1 MGELPYLDAARDWK
15 AKADGDLRSARA
27 LLDLDPPET
36 DAVAFH
42 CQQASEK
49 YLKAL
54 LVAIG
59 IEPPR
64 THDLG
69 VLLELASER
78 YPRLQDLQEACDH
91 LSPFAVQ
98 TRYPL
103 FEPPI
108 SAEDAALS
116 MSRSEEVCELVQELI
131 FSSGEARRSEE
142 PPAEPPTESDV

>member
-1 MGELPYLDAARDWK
+1 MSELPYLHAARDWK
-15 AKADGDLRSARA
+15 GKADGDLRSARA

-54 LVAIG
+54 LVAVG

-78 YPRLQDLQEACDH
+78 YPAILDLQEACDY

-108 SAEDAALS
+108 SAEDASRA
-116 MSRSEEVCELVQELI
+116 MSKSQEVCELVQELI
-131 FSSGEARRSEE
+131 FSSGEPASSEE
-142 PPAEPPTESDV
+142 APADSPTDADA

>member
-1 MGELPYLDAARDWK
+1 MPELPYLDVAREWK

-54 LVAIG
+54 LVAVG
-59 IEPPR
+59 VEPPR

-78 YPRLQDLQEACDH
+78 YPALQDVQEACEY

-108 SAEDAALS
+108 SSEDACQA
-116 MSRSEEVCELVQELI
+116 MSRSEEVCELVQGLV
-131 FSSGEARRSEE
+131 FRSGEGRSSEE
-142 PPAEPPTESDV
+142 APADPPPESDA

>member
-1 MGELPYLDAARDWK
+1 MPELPHLDAAREWK

-54 LVAIG
+54 LVAVG
-59 IEPPR
+59 VEPPR

-69 VLLELASER
+69 VLLELATET
-78 YPRLQDLQEACDH
+78 YPALEDVQEACEY

-108 SAEDAALS
+108 SSEDASRA
-116 MSRSEEVCELVQELI
+116 MSRSEEVCELVQDLV
-131 FSSGEARRSEE
+131 FRSGEGRSREE
-142 PPAEPPTESDV
+142 APADPPPESDA